1 MMRSLL
7 GLLAVLAV
15 AGGLAWADDKASKD
29 TKPIAAK
36 EAKGHVGE
44 TLTVAFKV
52 KHAKDGTHEES
63 YFLDSEADYKDPDNL
78 AVVIAYEHAGA
89 FKKAGIADIV
99 AHYQDKSVRVT
110 GKVTKE
116 KMQTRI
122 RVTDPKQIEVVAA
135 AKTP

>member
-1 MMRSLL
+1 MRH
-7 GLLAVLAV
+7 VLAFLAAAVV
-15 AGGLAWADDKASKD
+15 AGSSATADDKAKD
-29 TKPIAAK
+29 AKPIAAK

-44 TLTVAFKV
+44 TVTVAFTI

-99 AHYQDKSVRVT
+99 AHYQDKSVKVT

-122 RVTDPKQIEVVAA
+122 RVTDPKQIEVVAG

>member
-1 MMRSLL
+1 MRHLL
-7 GLLAVLAV
+7 AFLAVLAV
-15 AGGLAWADDKASKD
+15 AVGSATADDKAAKD
-29 TKPIAAK
+29 TNPIASK
-36 EAKGHVGE
+36 EAKDRIGE
-44 TLTVAFKV
+44 TVTVAFQV

-99 AHYQDKSVRVT
+99 AHYQDRSVKVT
-110 GKVTKE
+110 GKVIKE

-122 RVTDPKQIEVVAA
+122 RVIDPKQIEVVAA